1 MKRFLSM
8 LLALALLPLAALCD
22 EPLPFGPDD
31 VQAVFSVPEQTVADF
46 AASYAPESYGW
57 WRQADGDTVLV
68 LYCTGGILQLLT
80 GDTDSLLDPMKGLT
94 GASDLPDEVLGMEA
108 SLFAAYWDAPGFP
121 LLTVRGI
128 QIGESRETVLSLF
141 PQDSALCEQNTED
154 GDFSFEEAVSFT
166 FDTPDAPDEGGSYT
180 LTFYMEA
187 QAVAAMRL
195 VYEKTAAA

>member
-1 MKRFLSM
+1 
-8 LLALALLPLAALCD
+8 
-22 EPLPFGPDD
+22 
-31 VQAVFSVPEQTVADF
+31 
-46 AASYAPESYGW
+46 
-57 WRQADGDTVLV
+57 
-68 LYCTGGILQLLT
+68 
-80 GDTDSLLDPMKGLT
+80 
-94 GASDLPDEVLGMEA
+94 MEA

-128 QIGESRETVLSLF
+128 QIGESRDTVLSLF

-166 FDTPDAPDEGGSYT
+166 FDTQDAPGRDGSYT

-195 VYEKTAAA
+195 VYEKTSEV